1 MRRVLSIST
10 GAVALVLAI
19 SSPSAVSAQAGPPQ
33 SIPTADEIVAKNI
46 EAKGGAAKLKAVD
59 SVRIMA
65 AATIQGTIT
74 PMVIELKR
82 PNMRRQEVTING
94 QTIVQSFDGTNGWML
109 NPSVGDQAIQMPAAQ
124 VASMKKD
131 AEFDSPLL
139 DYQAKGVKIAVVG
152 REDVDGRPAYR
163 LTVTTPDGA
172 PRDYFIDAETGLEFR
187 VDASVVQ
194 NGAHGTLSV
203 SMSDYRDVDGLKMP
217 FSLKQSL
224 NGRLVA
230 DLRVST
236 IELNVP
242 LDASRFR
249 LRDGK

>member
-1 MRRVLSIST
+1 MRRLLFTLFSAALSLPF
-10 GAVALVLAI
+10 GPVAL
-19 SSPSAVSAQAGPPQ
+19 SAQAQQAQGMPA
-33 SIPTADEIVAKNI
+33 ADELVAKNI
-46 EAKGGAAKLKAVD
+46 DAKGGAARLKGIE

-65 AATIQGTIT
+65 AATVQGTIT

-94 QTIVQSFDGTNGWML
+94 QKIVQSFDGTNGWTL
-109 NPSVGDQAIQMPAAQ
+109 NPSLGDQPMRLPAAQ
-124 VASMKKD
+124 TAAMKKD

-139 DYQAKGVKIAVVG
+139 DYQAKGVKVALAG
-152 REDVDGRPAYR
+152 REDIDGRDAYH
-163 LTVTTPDGA
+163 LKVTTPDGA
-172 PRDYFIDAETGLEFR
+172 TRDYYLDAATALEFR
-187 VDASVVQ
+187 VDASIIQ
-194 NGAHGTLSV
+194 NGTRGTLSV
-203 SMSDYRDVDGLKMP
+203 EMSDYRDVDGVKMP

-242 LDASRFR
+242 LDASLFR
-249 LRDGK
+249 LGDRQ